1 MSADNKT
8 AQPHLIRE
16 WAAQVTPC
24 GPCFHPLSKVATEA
38 VNNEVKLEQLIEQIT
53 TQVTTGSDWIYR
65 RMGYKKC
72 RQAAANHY
80 PRTLACGLAKMA
92 IGRVTL
98 VSPSALFLFV
108 LYNLGL

>member
-24 GPCFHPLSKVATEA
+24 APCFHPLSKVATEA
-38 VNNEVKLEQLIEQIT
+38 VNNEVKMEQLIEQIT
-53 TQVTTGSDWIYR
+53 ILVTTGSDCIYR

-80 PRTLACGLAKMA
+80 LACGLATMA

-98 VSPSALFLFV
+98 VSHSTLLLFV

>member
-24 GPCFHPLSKVATEA
+24 GLCFHPLSKVATEA
-38 VNNEVKLEQLIEQIT
+38 VNNEVKREQLIEQI
-53 TQVTTGSDWIYR
+53 TTGSDWIYR

-72 RQAAANHY
+72 RQAAANRY
-80 PRTLACGLAKMA
+80 PRTLACGLATMA
-92 IGRVTL
+92 IGRVIL
-98 VSPSALFLFV
+98 VSHSTLFLLV